1 MLNLRILIVGNETS
15 TQKGIHVLLKR
26 LGYKTAECSSSI
38 LDVCAAI
45 DEYRPDLLLV
55 VVEPEILEDAILL
68 ARQMHEY
75 ALLPVLFWTKNSYQE
90 ILQKMKTEASF
101 IHVVNPERER
111 AIADEIEIA
120 HFKHSAISALRAGEE
135 KYRSI
140 FRVAADLIL
149 TVDRRGVILDCNDRS
164 KTMLGYE
171 PEEIIGQDLAKILHP
186 EDLSRARASWCEIP
200 STSSDRN
207 RIYRLLKKDGVVVE
221 TCVNSAELTDRRGA
235 SIGTVCIFNDVT
247 EINQTHKTLQEK
259 EKRYQIVADQTG
271 QLIYDYDV
279 KTGAI
284 QWFGA
289 IAEITGYSSAQ
300 FASVNIDAWAELIHP
315 EDRAEALNLLQEA
328 QQRVGKYHVDYRFR
342 RKNGKYI
349 HIEDTGLF
357 LPDETGKASR
367 MLGSMKDITER
378 VEAQNAL
385 RRSEERYRL
394 LIENANEAIF
404 VVKDRKICYCN
415 PKLVEIMGY
424 SAAELAAIPID
435 ELIHEEDRALVVDRH
450 LRRIRGESLPNIYD
464 FRVRDKNQQ
473 VKWLR
478 INAVKIEWEQK
489 PATLNF
495 AGEITQQKL
504 AEEALRE
511 SEEKYSALVEHS
523 TDGVFILQD
532 DALQFANKAL
542 LNMTGYSFDEIRNHF
557 DLLLVPEE
565 REKVLSYYHNRI
577 SGMPA
582 PSLYETRLLTKHGTI
597 LDVEISAGVI
607 QYRGRPASMGIIRDI
622 TQRKLTAEIIR
633 ESEKKYRTLYETM
646 SLGIVHQNARGEIV
660 SANPAAEQI
669 FGLTFEQ
676 MQWRT
681 SLDPRWRAIREDGN
695 DFPGPEHPAM
705 VALTTGSRVQDVV
718 MGVYNPR
725 LESYRWIRIDATPL
739 FKPGQEKPE
748 GVYTIFKDITEEKAA
763 KAQLEEN
770 EKKYRTLF
778 SSANDAIF
786 LMKEDVF
793 VDCNEKT
800 LEMFG
805 CTRDQILG
813 HTPYE
818 FSPATQPDG
827 RDSREKAL
835 ELIQSVLQGESRH
848 FYWKHRRPDGT
859 LFDTEVSLNVVEVG
873 QDRQLQAIVRDVTE
887 RMKTEEALRL
897 NEELLAA
904 TLESTADGILVVD
917 DRGRVTHYNSRFAQ
931 IWGIPDEILATRD
944 DDQLLAFVLE
954 QLEEPRSFLEKVK
967 QTYQSDDETYDLI
980 KFKNG
985 QILERYSSPLRRN
998 GKNAGRVWNFRDVTE
1013 RKEREAALRESE
1025 DRLKTIFNAF
1035 DAGVLIIDPET
1046 HVIVDANRT
1055 AAEMIG
1061 NPIEKIVGV
1070 RCHKFIC
1077 PNEVGQCPVTDLGES
1092 VDHSECLLTRSDG
1105 GILPILKT
1113 VVRIILNGKPCLL
1126 ESFIDISQK
1135 KRAEEALQASEQ
1147 RYRLLFERN
1156 LAGVYRTTPA
1166 GKILDCNDAFAKIF
1180 GYASREEALQ
1190 LMAHDLYEK
1199 QAERAAFLAQLY
1211 EKSSITNLEQKLK
1224 RRDGSDVW
1232 VLENVSLIEEESGE
1246 LEILEGTLIDITDLK
1261 RTALALQENQR
1272 ALTTLM
1278 SNLPGMAYRCK
1289 NERNWEM
1296 EYVSQGCFELTGY
1309 GPEEIMEGG
1318 KITYGDIIVPDDR
1331 DTVWNA
1337 VQKALQNK
1345 TNYRMTYRI
1354 KTASG
1359 EEKWV
1364 WEQGQG
1370 VFAENGE
1377 LQALEGFIADIT
1389 EQKRAETALQQSE
1402 ERFRLLVENQGE
1414 GVCIIDLEENFT
1426 FANPAAEKLFGVEP
1440 GGLFQRNLREFLS
1453 EEDFQRVRRHTATRY
1468 AGVRSNYE
1476 LNILRKDGEKRT
1488 LIITAT
1494 PMMDDRSELT
1504 GVLGVF
1510 RDITE
1515 TKKVEA
1521 ALAREAEVNAILA
1534 EISRALLRSA
1544 PIEEISDMIYSHA
1557 LHLTGSRLGFVGY
1570 LDAQSGFLVAPTMT
1584 QGVWDQCRVEGKEKI
1599 FKHFEG
1605 LWGWVLKNCKP
1616 ILTNQPAQD
1625 PRASGTPEGH
1635 IPIERFL
1642 SVPAFIG
1649 GTLVGQIAL
1658 ANPDRDYTDEDL
1670 QVLERLASLYAVAIQ
1685 RWRDEE
1691 ALRQS
1696 ELKYRI
1702 LVDNMQDG
1710 VFILQD
1716 DKFVFANEAL
1726 IRMVGYMPEE
1736 VTGLEF
1742 WKTIAPED
1750 REMVVD
1756 RHRRRKAG
1764 EDIPREYE
1772 FRALH
1777 KDQTTRVFVRM
1788 TINEI
1793 EYQGQPAY
1801 MGTIRNITRQK
1812 YAEREKE
1819 AILNVNR
1826 LLLGELDPE
1835 RALRGISAE
1844 LKELVPHRML
1854 ALSLIQK
1861 EKDQMDLVMVAAEEG
1876 SDLDGFMEVPG
1887 EYFETYKGSLTQ
1899 QILHDKRNRIQA
1911 YIPETGTTFERN
1923 LRQLG
1928 MRSYIAAP
1936 LVNGGVPLGML
1947 YLAADQPAVYTQ
1959 RHETLLEQIQS
1970 QLALFIQHHR
1980 LIERVLD
1987 SEAKF
1992 RNLFDNS
1999 NDAIYILQGKR
2010 FVYVNKKFE
2019 ELLGYTLE
2027 EVNRPDFD
2035 FIKLVAPD
2043 SVPLIEE
2050 RARRSAAGEKLSP
2063 NYEFQGLSKSGEI
2076 LDFDV
2081 SVNYTTYEGKPAVQG
2096 ILRNITERKRLEARQ
2111 KEMQMEIMQHAK
2123 LSSIGMLAAGIGHNL
2138 NVPLQGIINHIELLK
2153 MTQDN
2158 IPYLDDIL
2166 NQAQRISAIINN
2178 MLYKSRQEQDLEKRP
2193 IDLNQLLV
2201 EELKFLNADLVFKH
2215 RIKKEYQFDPNL
2227 PMVQGVYGD
2236 FSQSLLNIIKNAIDA
2251 MHDTPEKKLSV
2262 KTEACSD
2269 GKILIEIRDT
2279 GCGIPPEYQERIFDP
2294 FFTTKPV
2301 NGKQK
2306 GDEPSGTGLGLS
2318 SAYQLLKKYDARFE
2332 VLSRPGEGTIFRVY
2346 IPYKTENAPS
2356 ADSTAEASGDQEPA
2370 EEIPETVEP

>member
-1 MLNLRILIVGNETS
+1 MSNLRILIVGNETS
-15 TQKGIHVLLKR
+15 TQKGIHVLLKK

-55 VVEPEILEDAILL
+55 VVEPEILEDAVLL

-75 ALLPVLFWTKNSYQE
+75 TLLPVLFLTKNSYQE
-90 ILQKMKTEASF
+90 ILQKMKAEASF

-120 HFKHSAISALRAGEE
+120 HFKHSTVSTLRASEE

-149 TVDRRGVILDCNDRS
+149 TVDRQGVILDCNDRS
-164 KTMLGYE
+164 KTMLGYD
-171 PEEIIGQDLAKILHP
+171 PEEIIGKDIAGILHP
-186 EDLSRARASWCEIP
+186 EDLPRARASWCE
-200 STSSDRN
+200 TSSTGSDGN
-207 RIYRLLKKDGVVVE
+207 NIFRLLKKDGVLVE
-221 TCVNSAELTDRRGA
+221 TRVNSAALTDRQGNPI
-235 SIGTVCIFNDVT
+235 STVCIFNDIT
-247 EINQTHKTLQEK
+247 EINRIHRTLQEK
-259 EKRYQIVADQTG
+259 EKRYQIVANQTG

-289 IAEITGYSSAQ
+289 IVEITGYSSAQ

-315 EDRAEALNLLQEA
+315 EDRTEALRLLQEA

-357 LPDETGKASR
+357 LPDEIGKASR
-367 MLGSMKDITER
+367 MLGSMKDITDR
-378 VEAQNAL
+378 IEAQNAL

-394 LIENANEAIF
+394 LIEYANEAIF
-404 VVKDRKICYCN
+404 VVKDRKICFCN
-415 PKLVEIMGY
+415 PRLEEILGY
-424 SAAELAAIPID
+424 SAAELAAVPID
-435 ELIHEEDRALVVDRH
+435 DLIHEEDREFVVDRH
-450 LRRIRGESLPNIYD
+450 LRRIRGESPPNVYD

-473 VKWLR
+473 VKWMR
-478 INAVKIEWEQK
+478 ISAVKIEWEQQ

-495 AGEITQQKL
+495 ASEITQQKL
-504 AEEALRE
+504 AEAALRE
-511 SEEKYSALVEHS
+511 SEEKYSTLVENS
-523 TDGVFILQD
+523 ADAVFILQD
-532 DALQFANKAL
+532 EIFQFVNQAFL
-542 LNMTGYSFDEIRNHF
+542 EMTGYTFDEIRNRF
-557 DLLLVPEE
+557 DLLLIPEE
-565 REKVLSYYHNRI
+565 REKVARFYSGRI
-577 SGMPA
+577 AGESA
-582 PSLYETRLLTKHGTI
+582 PSLYETRLLTKYGTI
-597 LDVEISAGVI
+597 LDVEVSAGVI

-622 TQRKLTAEIIR
+622 TQRKLTAEMIR

-646 SLGIVHQNARGEIV
+646 SLGVVHQNAQGEIV
-660 SANPAAEQI
+660 SANPAAERI
-669 FGLTFEQ
+669 LGLTLEQ
-676 MQWRT
+676 MQGRT
-681 SLDPRWRAIREDGN
+681 SLDTRWRSIREDGA
-695 DFPGPEHPAM
+695 DFPGSEHPAM
-705 VALTTGSRVQDVV
+705 QALTTGERVTDVV
-718 MGVYNPR
+718 MGVYNPQ
-725 LESYRWIRIDATPL
+725 LESYRWISIDATPL

-748 GVYTIFKDITEEKAA
+748 GVYTIFKDITEEKRA
-763 KAQLEEN
+763 KEQLEEN

-778 SSANDAIF
+778 SCANDAIF
-786 LMKEDVF
+786 LMKEDIF
-793 VDCNEKT
+793 IDCNEKT

-805 CTRDQILG
+805 CTREQIIG
-813 HTPYE
+813 HPPYE
-818 FSPATQPDG
+818 LSPETQPDG
-827 RDSREKAL
+827 RNSREKVL
-835 ELIQSVLQGESRH
+835 ELIYSALQGKPQH
-848 FYWKHRRPDGT
+848 FYWQHSRPDGS
-859 LFDTEVSLNVVEVG
+859 LFDTEVSLNVVELNGERHV
-873 QDRQLQAIVRDVTE
+873 QAIVRDVTE
-887 RMKTEEALRL
+887 RIRAEEALRR

-917 DRGRVTHYNSRFAQ
+917 DHGRVTHYNNRFAQ
-931 IWGIPDEILATRD
+931 IWRIPDEILATRD

-954 QLEEPRSFLEKVK
+954 QLEDPQAFLEKVK
-967 QTYQSDDETYDLI
+967 RTYQSDDDTYDLI
-980 KFKNG
+980 RFKNG
-985 QILERYSSPLRRN
+985 RIIERFSSPLRRN
-998 GKNAGRVWNFRDVTE
+998 TQNAGRVWNFRDITE
-1013 RKEREAALRESE
+1013 RKEREAALKESE
-1025 DRLKTIFNAF
+1025 ERLKTIFNAF
-1035 DAGVLIIDPET
+1035 NAGVLIIDPES
-1046 HVIVDANRT
+1046 HIVVDANYA
-1055 AAEMIG
+1055 AAELIG
-1061 NPIEKIVGV
+1061 APIERIIGS
-1070 RCHKFIC
+1070 RCHNFVC
-1077 PNEVGQCPVTDLGES
+1077 PQEVGQCPVTDLGET
-1092 VDHSECLLTRSDG
+1092 VDNSERLLVRSDG
-1105 GILPILKT
+1105 GTLPILKT
-1113 VVRIILNGKPCLL
+1113 VVRITLNGKPYLQ

-1135 KRAEEALQASEQ
+1135 KRAEAALQASEQ
-1147 RYRLLFERN
+1147 RFRLLFERN

-1166 GKILDCNDAFAKIF
+1166 GKILDCNDAFARIF

-1190 LMAHDLYEK
+1190 LQAHDLYEERSAR
-1199 QAERAAFLAQLY
+1199 AEFLAQLY
-1211 EKSSITNLEQKLK
+1211 EKGTITNLEQKLK
-1224 RRDGSDVW
+1224 RRDGSDIW
-1232 VLENVSLIEEESGE
+1232 VLENVSLIQGGNDEY
-1246 LEILEGTLIDITDLK
+1246 EILEGTLIDITDQK
-1261 RTALALQENQR
+1261 RIALALQENQR
-1272 ALTTLM
+1272 ALATLM
-1278 SNLPGMAYRCK
+1278 SNLPGMAYRCR
-1289 NERNWEM
+1289 NERNWLM
-1296 EYVSQGCFELTGY
+1296 EYVSQGCLELTGY
-1309 GPEEIMEGG
+1309 RPEDIMEGG
-1318 KITYGDIIVPDDR
+1318 KISYGDIIVPADR
-1331 DTVWNA
+1331 DHVWNE
-1337 VQKALQNK
+1337 VQKGIQHK
-1345 TNYRMTYRI
+1345 THFRMTYRI

-1370 VFAENGE
+1370 VFSETGE

-1389 EQKRAETALQQSE
+1389 DQKKAETALQKSE

-1414 GVCIIDLEENFT
+1414 GVAIIDLDENFT
-1426 FANPAAEKLFGVEP
+1426 FVNPAAEKLFGVEP
-1440 GGLFQRNLREFLS
+1440 GGLEQRNLREFVT
-1453 EEDFQRVRRHTATRY
+1453 EEEFQRVRRHTATRY
-1468 AGVRSNYE
+1468 EGVRSHYE
-1476 LNILRKDGEKRT
+1476 LNIQRRNGEKRT

-1494 PMMDDRSELT
+1494 PLLNENNELT
-1504 GVLGVF
+1504 SVLGVF

-1515 TKKVEA
+1515 IKKVEA
-1521 ALAREAEVNAILA
+1521 ALAREAEVNASLA
-1534 EISRALLRSA
+1534 ELSKALLQST
-1544 PIEEISDMIYSHA
+1544 PIEEISDMVYAHA
-1557 LHLTGSRLGFVGY
+1557 RHLTDSRLGFVGY

-1584 QGVWDQCRVEGKEKI
+1584 QDVWDQCRIEGKEAV
-1599 FKHFEG
+1599 FKHFQG
-1605 LWGWVLKNCKP
+1605 LWGWVLQNCKP
-1616 ILTNQPAQD
+1616 ILTNHPAQD
-1625 PRASGTPEGH
+1625 PRSSGTPPGH

-1642 SVPAFIG
+1642 SVPAVIG

-1658 ANPDRDYTDEDL
+1658 ANSDRDYTDEDL

-1710 VFILQD
+1710 VFIIQD
-1716 DKFVFANEAL
+1716 DRFVFANEAL
-1726 IRMVGYMPEE
+1726 IRMVGYTPEE
-1736 VTGLEF
+1736 AIGLEF

-1764 EDIPREYE
+1764 EEIPREYE
-1772 FRALH
+1772 FRVLH
-1777 KDQTTRVFVRM
+1777 KDQTTRLFVRM

-1793 EYQGQPAY
+1793 EYQGKPAY
-1801 MGTIRNITRQK
+1801 MGTVRDITRQK
-1812 YAEREKE
+1812 QAEQEKE

-1835 RALRGISAE
+1835 RALRGISEE
-1844 LKELVPHRML
+1844 LKDLVPHRML

-1861 EKDQMDLVMVAAEEG
+1861 EKDQMDLIMVASEEG

-1887 EYFETYKGSLTQ
+1887 EYFESYKGSLTQ
-1899 QILHDKRNRIQA
+1899 QILYDKRNRVQPH
-1911 YIPETGTTFERN
+1911 IPETGTTFERN

-1928 MRSYIAAP
+1928 MRSYIATP
-1936 LVNGGVPLGML
+1936 LVNVGVPLGML
-1947 YLAADQPAVYTQ
+1947 FLASDRPAVYTQ
-1959 RHETLLEQIQS
+1959 RHEMLLEQIQS

-1992 RNLFDNS
+1992 RNLFENS

-2010 FVYVNKKFE
+2010 FVYINRKFE

-2035 FIKLVAPD
+2035 FIKLVAPE
-2043 SVPLIEE
+2043 SIPLIEE

-2063 NYEFQGLSKSGEI
+2063 NYEFKGLSKSGEI

-2096 ILRNITERKRLEARQ
+2096 ILRNITERKRLEARH

-2227 PMVQGVYGD
+2227 PTVQGVYGD

-2269 GKILIEIRDT
+2269 GKILVEIRDT

-2294 FFTTKPV
+2294 FFTTKPT

-2332 VLSRPGEGTIFRVY
+2332 VLSKPGEGTIFRVY
-2346 IPYKTENAPS
+2346 IPYKTESVSA
-2356 ADSTAEASGDQEPA
+2356 ADSAPDISRDPEPA
-2370 EEIPETVEP
+2370 EELTETVEP